1 MAWLNFISSEI
12 HKAYGAFFR
21 PDTPDATKETSRQ
34 MLTKRFAFVADN
46 LKNSTCLMGEDFTV
60 ADAYLFTMLTWHQLA
75 GIDLATWPSVQ
86 AYVDR
91 IRARPSVRDALD
103 AEEKAKPVK

>member
-1 MAWLNFISSEI
+1 
-12 HKAYGAFFR
+12 
-21 PDTPDATKETSRQ
+21 
-34 MLTKRFAFVADN
+34 
-46 LKNSTCLMGEDFTV
+46 MGEDFTV